1 MGDIRAITFHF
12 DRPSTKGKM
21 LSALRTN
28 ALRAV
33 INGQGKV
40 LAVVP
45 SRDYGVPAYLKDV
58 PELTPGVAEGY
69 SPMGHKILTRDE
81 KMKTWNYVN
90 SVYFGAERDMKNFP
104 NPSMPDSTPPV
115 RFGWMPAS
123 WFDFFYSKTGV
134 TGPYCLLGGMSLWM
148 LSKEYMVV
156 DHYFWEIPSFW
167 GAIFFLNCHPSVG
180 PKLKAW
186 LTKEFDRTKFL
197 EYGQP
202 LGRLRASAEKDVTN
216 LKRLIE
222 ECETQNF
229 IKQAKEEGVGLQL
242 EAAYRARLQ
251 HAFTEVKKRLDYEA
265 EKTNLKRRFEQD
277 HMVNWIVSSVT
288 KSITPQQE
296 KESIKSCLAALK
308 QLSQTNKVSAA

>member
-1 MGDIRAITFHF
+1 
-12 DRPSTKGKM
+12 M
-21 LSALRTN
+21 LSALRTSG
-28 ALRAV
+28 LRAV
-33 INGQGKV
+33 LNSQGKV

-45 SRDYGVPAYLKDV
+45 ARDYGVPAFLKDV
-58 PELTPGVAEGY
+58 PDLTPGVAEGY
-69 SPMGHKILTRDE
+69 SPMGHKILSRDE

-90 SVYFGAERDMKNFP
+90 SVYFGADRDMKNYP
-104 NPSMPDSTPPV
+104 NPTMPDSTPPT

-123 WFDFFYSKTGV
+123 WFDMFYSKTGV
-134 TGPYCLLGGMSLWM
+134 TGPYCLLGGLSLWM
-148 LSKEYMVV
+148 LSKEYMVI

-167 GAIFFLNCHPSVG
+167 GAIYFLNCHPSVG

-222 ECETQNF
+222 ECEAQ
-229 IKQAKEEGVGLQL
+229 
-242 EAAYRARLQ
+242 
-251 HAFTEVKKRLDYEA
+251 
-265 EKTNLKRRFEQD
+265 KTNLKRRFEQD